1 MPYENLVIKRPYYD
15 VDKFGSYVNYK
26 SYERRKRFK
35 KAISKLFAI
44 FDICL
49 IVGIFVLSLVLIF
62 NLVKYSKNT
71 IALNVNS
78 QKINELKTDVDIIK
92 GKNQIR
98 REEIKKEINLDE
110 VKKRAMFN
118 LDMVS
123 PTENNIIHFDTND

>member
-1 MPYENLVIKRPYYD
+1 M
-15 VDKFGSYVNYK
+15 
-26 SYERRKRFK
+26 
-35 KAISKLFAI
+35 
-44 FDICL
+44 
-49 IVGIFVLSLVLIF
+49 
-62 NLVKYSKNT
+62 
-71 IALNVNS
+71 
-78 QKINELKTDVDIIK
+78 DIIK